1 MANNSKDYLIN
12 DGIRLTGN
20 VRVVDGSEQLGI
32 ITVAKAKQIAYDK
45 GLDLVLMSPNSD
57 PPVCRIMDYGKFCY
71 EREKKEKEAKRKQ
84 QVVETKE
91 VQLSYLI
98 DNHDFETKAKRAVGF
113 LTDGNKV
120 KVVLRFKGRQIA
132 HQNLGR
138 ELLTR
143 FEEYCSAVGTV
154 DKRPTLDG
162 RQMTMMINPVK
173 QKPEKAA
180 KAEKAEKPEE
190 PERPETETAS
200 AAEENE

>member
-1 MANNSKDYLIN
+1 MANNSKDYPIN
-12 DGIRLTGN
+12 DGIRLSGN

-32 ITVAKAKQIAYDK
+32 ISVAKAKQIAYDK

-84 QVVETKE
+84 QVVEIKE

-113 LTDGNKV
+113 LSDGNKV

-138 ELLTR
+138 ELLAR
-143 FEEYCSAVGTV
+143 FEEYCSGVGAV

-162 RQMTMMINPVK
+162 RQMTMMINPVR
-173 QKPEKAA
+173 QKPEKA
-180 KAEKAEKPEE
+180 EKADK
-190 PERPETETAS
+190 TEQQTSNDAPAAES
-200 AAEENE
+200 AEENE